1 MTTFRKSSGPLAKT
15 TLTFKTDKKLRDAA
29 KRRADEY
36 GLPLTTVLNAKLA
49 EFVRSD
55 RFELSLT
62 PRPEKLREWAQ
73 AVREYKA
80 HPERF
85 KTFGDVDELF
95 AEMGL
100 S

>member
-1 MTTFRKSSGPLAKT
+1 MNTKT
-15 TLTFKTDKKLRDAA
+15 TITFKTEKKLRDAA
-29 KRRADEY
+29 KRRADQY

-55 RFELSLT
+55 QFELALT

-73 AVREYKA
+73 AVQEYKA

-85 KTFGDVDELF
+85 KTFDNVDNLF
-95 AEMGL
+95 ADMDL

>member
-1 MTTFRKSSGPLAKT
+1 MDTTKT
-15 TLTFKTDKKLRDAA
+15 TITFKIEKKLRDAA

-62 PRPEKLREWAQ
+62 PRPEKLREWAKARQ
-73 AVREYKA
+73 EYDE

-85 KTFGDVDELF
+85 EKISIEQFIEELR
-95 AEMGL
+95 A